1 MWLELALDR
10 WIVGLLSWVV
20 GRDSFLFYWL
30 HEYWE
35 QGIDPRTRGY
45 FLVDMSPLTLCCI
58 LAIYIIHVKL
68 LIPYLMK
75 NRKPFDLKKII
86 IGYDVL
92 LVAINAYFWFYSL
105 AHITDM
111 WDFRNP
117 KTDTSDKAMKF
128 INTAHLYYLSKW
140 FDLLDTY
147 FMALK
152 KKNSHI
158 SVLHYITRIQ
168 LVQMATGIVWMSL
181 VLFKSTDLPYW
192 EQGVDPRTRGYFLV
206 DWSNITMGSVMFTYI
221 FHVTILI
228 PYLMK
233 NRKPFDLKKII
244 IAYDVLLVAINAYF
258 WFYALGHIA
267 DMWDFRNPKTD
278 TSDKAIKF
286 MNTAHLYYLSKL
298 IDLLDTYF
306 MALKK
311 KNSHISVLHVWH
323 HISVPWAALGP
334 QYQKYLWWKRYIT
347 QMQLVQMTIGIVWFT
362 LVYIKSTDIPVGYL
376 ACNLGNAT
384 ALKQTNK
391 ISFSMSGIT
400 YQFQQQDMPTEY
412 MFPLL
417 NGFIHVVMYGYYAL
431 AALGPQYQKYLWWKK
446 YITQMQ
452 LIQMTIAF
460 VWFNLVYLKSTDIP
474 AGYHAS
480 NIGNA
485 TALFLLF
492 LNFYIQ
498 AYRKENKQIKTQ

>member
-1 MWLELALDR
+1 MTT
-10 WIVGLLSWVV
+10 I
-20 GRDSFLFYWL
+20 
-30 HEYWE
+30 
-35 QGIDPRTRGY
+35 
-45 FLVDMSPLTLCCI
+45 
-58 LAIYIIHVKL
+58 
-68 LIPYLMK
+68 
-75 NRKPFDLKKII
+75 
-86 IGYDVL
+86 
-92 LVAINAYFWFYSL
+92 
-105 AHITDM
+105 
-111 WDFRNP
+111 
-117 KTDTSDKAMKF
+117 
-128 INTAHLYYLSKW
+128 
-140 FDLLDTY
+140 
-147 FMALK
+147 
-152 KKNSHI
+152 
-158 SVLHYITRIQ
+158 
-168 LVQMATGIVWMSL
+168 
-181 VLFKSTDLPYW
+181 
-192 EQGVDPRTRGYFLV
+192 
-206 DWSNITMGSVMFTYI
+206 GSVMFMYI

-278 TSDKAIKF
+278 TSDKAIQF
-286 MNTAHLYYLSKL
+286 INTAHLYYLSKL

-323 HISVPWAALGP
+323 HVSVPAAGWA
-334 QYQKYLWWKRYIT
+334 YMKYNPY
-347 QMQLVQMTIGIVWFT
+347 
-362 LVYIKSTDIPVGYL
+362 
-376 ACNLGNAT
+376 
-384 ALKQTNK
+384 
-391 ISFSMSGIT
+391 
-400 YQFQQQDMPTEY
+400 MPTEY

-498 AYRKENKQIKTQ
+498 AYRKENKQIKAQ